1 MENNYASFAK
11 HNGNL
16 MRISSSDEFFKNE
29 LIVKLKNDCIIFE
42 KLNLDY
48 RGKTYI
54 PRIVKNRNQRIF
66 EFKMDIPNGRYLFDR
81 FESNEDCKIIYF
93 N

>member
-29 LIVKLKNDCIIFE
+29 LILT
-42 KLNLDY
+42 LNQARRSGTVALLCLIDEHN
-48 RGKTYI
+48 
-54 PRIVKNRNQRIF
+54 V
-66 EFKMDIPNGRYLFDR
+66 
-81 FESNEDCKIIYF
+81 
-93 N
+93 